1 LFFDLN
7 HESDTLILTLI
18 LDPEALGDK
27 VREAGD
33 VSISLDHLVA
43 VVDATDRAG
52 EGQPGRFTV
61 LLV

>member
-1 LFFDLN
+1 M
-7 HESDTLILTLI
+7 LI

-33 VSISLDHLVA
+33 VPIGEDHLVA

-52 EGQPGRFTV
+52 EGQPV
-61 LLV
+61 

>member
-1 LFFDLN
+1 MIGNDVRGFDLKP
-7 HESDTLILTLI
+7 EGDRTMRRR

-33 VSISLDHLVA
+33 VPIGEDHLVA

-52 EGQPGRFTV
+52 EGQPV
-61 LLV
+61 